1 LNDSNFTSGNGART
15 IVFDVGG
22 TIWIGR
28 QTTDTEGYDT
38 NNSINVGTNIT
49 IAGQTA
55 PGGIT
60 IMGGQLKVNGKTQ
73 AGFTLPQANSVIRDV
88 TLAAGYGMRTA
99 NSTSGYYDHYTFDNM
114 DINSDGVMIDHV
126 SALYS
131 TDESISANENAS
143 HVTIQYT
150 TMAQGQSYPQADAEG
165 GGSFKSH
172 ALGNLWGLGSNAVST
187 FSHNLYANTS
197 GRIPTIQTESDK
209 LVNGVPAYTDFR
221 DNVVYNWYGSAG
233 YGSSGEPGAG
243 QFINNYYKV
252 GAGGDGSSGGT
263 SFAIVP
269 TTGGTSVFSGS
280 SSTKVFASG
289 NVRQNLNNTMTNI
302 GSTSYGSGAAL
313 VPATTF
319 AAIPYNGVT
328 DSAAAAYNQV
338 LNYAGANW
346 QSRDSIDARLVN
358 EVMNGTGKIA
368 ALDDANNGFNSA
380 GQYVANS
387 PNNPDLEWNK
397 LLALRST
404 TNGGTGATGAYTR
417 AANFDTDADGMP
429 DIWEAAMGL
438 NPAVADNNG
447 TIENSGYTNLEN
459 YLDDLGAWPASAA
472 VVFGNGNGNGRYAE
486 IGNWQTGVF
495 EPSRFD
501 TAQVDSG
508 NVTVDTPGQHA
519 NVLSVA
525 TGSSNTA
532 TFSVTGGW
540 IDVTSN
546 LLVGPGGTALF
557 NQSGGIVRAGNEVV
571 IGGTNHAGTYNLSN
585 GVLATPLLT
594 KGAAGGSFNMTGGTL
609 HANTVAFSLTNKGG
623 VIAPGSDLNL
633 QLIAAASM
641 PDITGNV
648 EAILPFVGSTHVQGD
663 LTLQSGSL
671 QIDLASLG
679 SFDTI
684 AVDDLLTL
692 GGNLSVVL
700 DNGYQPN
707 VGDWWQIGA
716 ANSITGSFASITNG
730 FGVQTVGGNLF
741 LVALP
746 EPGMGAVIL
755 VGGLAGLRRRKRRAS
770 NV

>member
-1 LNDSNFTSGNGART
+1 
-15 IVFDVGG
+15 
-22 TIWIGR
+22 
-28 QTTDTEGYDT
+28 
-38 NNSINVGTNIT
+38 
-49 IAGQTA
+49 
-55 PGGIT
+55 
-60 IMGGQLKVNGKTQ
+60 
-73 AGFTLPQANSVIRDV
+73 
-88 TLAAGYGMRTA
+88 
-99 NSTSGYYDHYTFDNM
+99 
-114 DINSDGVMIDHV
+114 
-126 SALYS
+126 
-131 TDESISANENAS
+131 
-143 HVTIQYT
+143 
-150 TMAQGQSYPQADAEG
+150 
-165 GGSFKSH
+165 
-172 ALGNLWGLGSNAVST
+172 
-187 FSHNLYANTS
+187 
-197 GRIPTIQTESDK
+197 
-209 LVNGVPAYTDFR
+209 
-221 DNVVYNWYGSAG
+221 
-233 YGSSGEPGAG
+233 
-243 QFINNYYKV
+243 
-252 GAGGDGSSGGT
+252 
-263 SFAIVP
+263 
-269 TTGGTSVFSGS
+269 
-280 SSTKVFASG
+280 
-289 NVRQNLNNTMTNI
+289 
-302 GSTSYGSGAAL
+302 
-313 VPATTF
+313 
-319 AAIPYNGVT
+319 
-328 DSAAAAYNQV
+328 
-338 LNYAGANW
+338 
-346 QSRDSIDARLVN
+346 
-358 EVMNGTGKIA
+358 
-368 ALDDANNGFNSA
+368 
-380 GQYVANS
+380 
-387 PNNPDLEWNK
+387 
-397 LLALRST
+397 
-404 TNGGTGATGAYTR
+404 
-417 AANFDTDADGMP
+417 
-429 DIWEAAMGL
+429 
-438 NPAVADNNG
+438 
-447 TIENSGYTNLEN
+447 
-459 YLDDLGAWPASAA
+459 
-472 VVFGNGNGNGRYAE
+472 
-486 IGNWQTGVF
+486 
-495 EPSRFD
+495 
-501 TAQVDSG
+501 
-508 NVTVDTPGQHA
+508 VTVDTPGQHA